1 MATGIFSTTRV
12 AGEGIALAIAG
23 AVLATL
29 AQAGLRAGAGVSVAG
44 ATPDAIVRASAR
56 LATGDLGGA
65 AAAWP
70 EAGRALL
77 RHSYLQAFNHLLIGL
92 AVVTLLCAAVVFVFL
107 GGRRGVES
115 GEACARR
122 A

>member
-29 AQAGLRAGAGVSVAG
+29 AQAGLRAASVAG
-44 ATPDAIVRASAR
+44 ATPEAIVRASAR

-65 AAAWP
+65 AAVWP
-70 EAGRALL
+70 QAGRAVLQQ
-77 RHSYLQAFNHLLIGL
+77 SYAQAFDHLLIGL

-115 GEACARR
+115 GDACARR